1 MMKEE
6 VSLLQGFIWLVR
18 IYDPDIIVG
27 WEIQGFSLGL
37 LAERAANLGI
47 GLLREISRLPI
58 DRTDANAIQN
68 VAGGETGN
76 TLFAAARIEAALAE
90 SSIIDDE
97 WGRTH
102 GSGIHVSGR
111 IVLNLWRIMRGEIKL
126 GIYTL
131 EAVAEAVLKRKVPL
145 IPWRT
150 LTGWFSSGPGRK
162 RHLCIEYHIDR
173 ARLNLQIINQ
183 LDLVRGDSKAI
194 IVGVQDF
201 SSSVHG

>member
-1 MMKEE
+1 MCFLVNRNADALISSEVITMKEE
-6 VSLLQGFIWLVR
+6 VSLLQAFIWLVR

-58 DRTDANAIQN
+58 GRTEAYAMENMAN
-68 VAGGETGN
+68 GETGN
-76 TLFAAARIEAALAE
+76 NTFATARIEAALVEA
-90 SSIIDDE
+90 SIIDDE

-150 LTGWFSSGPGRK
+150 LTSWFSSGPGRK
-162 RHLCIEYHIDR
+162 RHLCIAYYIDR
-173 ARLNLQIINQ
+173 VKLNLEIMNQ
-183 LDLVRGDSKAI
+183 LDLVR
-194 IVGVQDF
+194 
-201 SSSVHG
+201 